1 MLVILVRT
9 SIVFLLLLIGLRL
22 MGKRQIGE
30 LQPFEFVITLVVAD
44 LACTPMQ
51 DISVPLVY
59 GVVPVLIIFVIH
71 FALTSLCTKSIKFRK
86 FMNGKPSIVINKDG
100 IDSGVL
106 KSLNMNVND
115 LMESI
120 RVQQCFSIEQVR
132 FGIVETN
139 GQLSVL
145 PNEDVTAPKA
155 IPVMLVCE
163 GHIMHNNIAICGLTS
178 AFITDYLTEK
188 QLKARDIILMTKEL
202 DKLFVQPYN
211 APYFTEI
218 KEGI

>member
-9 SIVFLLLLIGLRL
+9 AIVFLLLLLGLRL

-59 GVVPVLIIFVIH
+59 GLVPVLIIFVIH
-71 FALTSLCTKSIKFRK
+71 YVLTSICTKSIKFRK
-86 FMNGKPSIVINKDG
+86 FMNGRPSIVINKDG
-100 IDSGVL
+100 IDSKVL
-106 KSLNMNVND
+106 KTLNMNIND

-145 PNEDVTAPKA
+145 PNEQVKAPTA
-155 IPVMLVCE
+155 IPVMMVCE
-163 GHIMHNNIAICGLTS
+163 GKVLSTNIEKCGLS
-178 AFITDYLTEK
+178 EDYILRYLSGNG
-188 QLKARDIILMTKEL
+188 LKSKDVILMTKEEN
-202 DKLFVQPYN
+202 KFFVQPYN
-211 APYFTEI
+211 APYFTERRADI
-218 KEGI
+218 